1 MELTPKQ
8 KDALVTSL
16 DVSVNAGAGS
26 GKTKVLVERYLKAL
40 DEDPRLTP
48 GSILALTFTDKAA
61 SEMRA
66 RVRKGIRERA
76 DSEGGRWEEML
87 TELEGSDISTIHSFC
102 MRLLREDPVPLG
114 LDPDMGVVTDMGA
127 EELLTETISDLLLK
141 DGPTSSPLKRL
152 MMDMN
157 HARFEDAIR
166 SLLKDRGRLVEDITG
181 RTFIDRSRELL
192 IKLHTEAMEKARN
205 EIDGIVPSLKRLST
219 ARYRPSKSDR
229 MVPVLEA
236 LRPVLEPFKAPGT
249 NLVPTQVERTME
261 GLFMASD
268 VLLTKD
274 GSPRAFTGT
283 GSSHAWGDDLLPVRQ
298 AMISIATYV
307 HDNAT
312 ALRFAGGERLF
323 ERALERHDDLM
334 TVLSKVIE
342 ELSRRKR
349 ERNLVDFD
357 DQIAMALRMMEGN
370 LNGVTDRLRK
380 RYRHIMV
387 DEFQDTDPRQ
397 WRMVSLLWDGGRWGR
412 LFIVGDPKQSIYGFR
427 SADVRLFNKAR
438 EAISAGPCG
447 KDVILDRNFRSR
459 RELMGFVNSLFERVF
474 PSGGGPGE
482 WGAAYDPLD
491 PERGTGGSIT
501 VVGVI
506 GTKDAEAR
514 EGAFAV
520 EAIRRAVGKEMV
532 EEEDGKL
539 RPMRYSDI
547 AILLPYRTRSKAY
560 EEALRSSSIP
570 YQISKGKGFFDRQEV
585 KDVLEL
591 ATFLTNPND
600 GVALLSV
607 LKGPFFS
614 LGDEELIR
622 IALSRGQTL
631 LERLKSSGH
640 DEVVASLEECM
651 ASVRSYPHVQA
662 LEMVLR
668 RVGAFALSGGRRG
681 HRNLD
686 RLLEWAS
693 AQRTAEGWCGLVRT
707 LRAAVEDPPMEG
719 EPSSNPE
726 SDAVSV
732 LTVHAAKGLEWPMVM
747 VLGLHHEPNTDR
759 DDHILDP
766 DRGLG
771 IKVMDDRVGK
781 FVRTSAYEHLMG
793 IHEERMAQE
802 RKRVL
807 YVACTRARDH
817 LVLSGVTS
825 SGMDGSKGPTGSMA
839 LLMDGLGI
847 GEEAFN
853 SGHLLVGDVDVG
865 LVPIGPNEVRS
876 LEEVGVA
883 SDQAARAVSGEDPF
897 RFLTIVGPD
906 PLTRLLN
913 PTSREVLDEIMA
925 EMGWVEDR
933 TTTGPRE
940 RMPLGKPSPRT
951 MGEMVHSVM
960 MGAPAER
967 VAKEHGYPDA
977 LGPLK
982 EKVRSLR
989 AHLTEKRIVREWSE
1003 LEVCASVL
1011 VGKLGNVRLMG
1022 RMDLVLLLED
1032 GSYLVIDF
1040 KTGRDRPEYK
1050 AQLEVYKRMLST
1062 LVDARVEV
1070 EVLAA

>member
-1 MELTPKQ
+1 MDLTPRQ
-8 KDALVTSL
+8 KEALVTSL

-26 GKTKVLVERYLKAL
+26 GKTKVLVERYLRVL
-40 DEDPRLTP
+40 EEDPSLSP

-76 DSEGGRWEEML
+76 DAAGGRWEAML
-87 TELEGSDISTIHSFC
+87 TELEGADISTIHSFC

-127 EELLTETISDLLLK
+127 EELLTETMSELLLK

-157 HARFEDAIR
+157 HGKLSDAIR
-166 SLLKDRGRLVEDITG
+166 SLLRDRGRLVEDITG
-181 RTFIDRSRELL
+181 RSFIERSRELL
-192 IKLHTEAMEKARN
+192 ITLQTEAMDKARR
-205 EIDGIVPSLKRLST
+205 ELAGIVPSLKKLSV
-219 ARYRPSKSDR
+219 ARYHPSKSDR
-229 MVPVLEA
+229 MIPVMEA
-236 LRPVLEPFKAPGT
+236 LRPVLDMFKGPEGDIGQPLA
-249 NLVPTQVERTME
+249 ERTME
-261 GLFMASD
+261 GLYLARD
-268 VLLTKD
+268 VLLTKE
-274 GSPRAFTGT
+274 GAPRAFTGT
-283 GSSHAWGDDLLPVRQ
+283 GSSHAWGDDLFPVRQ

-307 HDNAT
+307 HDNVT
-312 ALRFAGGERLF
+312 ALRFAGNGKLL

-334 TVLSKVIE
+334 TVLGAVVE

-370 LNGVTDRLRK
+370 LSGVTDRLRR
-380 RYRHIMV
+380 RYRQIMV

-397 WRMVSLLWDGGRWGR
+397 WRMVSLLWDGGKGGK

-427 SADVRLFNKAR
+427 SADVRLFSRAR
-438 EAISAGPCG
+438 EAISAGPGG

-459 RELMGFVNSLFERVF
+459 RELMHFVNSLFERVF

-491 PERGTGGSIT
+491 PERGPGGSIT
-501 VVGVI
+501 VVGVT

-520 EAIRRAVGKEMV
+520 EAIRKAVGKEMV
-532 EEEDGKL
+532 EDEEGKL

-547 AILLPYRTRSKAY
+547 SILLPYRTRSKAY
-560 EEALRSSSIP
+560 EDALRSSSIP
-570 YQISKGKGFFDRQEV
+570 YQINKGKGFFDRQEV
-585 KDVLEL
+585 RDVLEL
-591 ATFLTNPND
+591 AAFIANPND

-614 LGDEELIR
+614 MGDEELIR

-631 LERLKSSGH
+631 MERVRSSGH
-640 DEVVASLEECM
+640 DDIAACLDECTGIVQ
-651 ASVRSYPHVQA
+651 AYPHVQA
-662 LEMVLR
+662 LEMVLS

-686 RLLEWAS
+686 KLLEWAS

-719 EPSSNPE
+719 EPSFNPE

-732 LTVHAAKGLEWPMVM
+732 LTVHAAKGLEWPFVI

-759 DDHILDP
+759 DDHLLDP

-771 IKVMDDRVGK
+771 IKVMDDREGR
-781 FVRTSAYEHLMG
+781 FSRTSAYEHVLG
-793 IHEERMAQE
+793 IHEEKMAQE

-807 YVACTRARDH
+807 YVACTRAKDH
-817 LVLSGVTS
+817 LLLSGVSS

-839 LLMDGLGI
+839 LLMEGLGI
-847 GEEAFN
+847 EAGAFKD
-853 SGHLLVGDVDVG
+853 GHLRMGDVDVR
-865 LVPIGPNEVRS
+865 LVALDLSEVRP
-876 LEEVGVA
+876 LEEGELGNA
-883 SDQAARAVSGEDPF
+883 EAAGAISDKDPF
-897 RFLTIVGPD
+897 RFMKSALPEIGA
-906 PLTRLLN
+906 RLLN

-925 EMGWVEDR
+925 EMGMEKGR
-933 TTTGPRE
+933 STGGPEE
-940 RMPLGKPSPRT
+940 RMLLGGPSPRT

-960 MGAPAER
+960 MGAPVER
-967 VAKEHGYPDA
+967 VTREQGYPDA
-977 LGPLK
+977 AGLVEERVGSIKGRLAGRPI
-982 EKVRSLR
+982 
-989 AHLTEKRIVREWSE
+989 AREWRE
-1003 LEVCASVL
+1003 LEVCTSVQI
-1011 VGKLGNVRLMG
+1011 GKLGKVRLMG
-1022 RMDLVLLLED
+1022 RMDLVLKLDD
-1032 GSYLVIDF
+1032 GRYLIIDF
-1040 KTGRDRPEYK
+1040 KTGRDRPEYR
-1050 AQLEVYKRMLST
+1050 AQLEVYRRMLST
-1062 LVDARVEV
+1062 LVDATVDV